1 MNTWYHRAKRLACAG
16 LAAIAALIVVACAPA
31 LPPQP
36 EQLSYPPLAFAIP
49 EVEQIEL
56 ANGLRIY
63 LREDSE
69 LPLVQVTA
77 MIGAGTLAAPR
88 ELTGFGE
95 LFAATLRTG
104 GTTVMSA
111 APLEERL
118 DLLAVDLSCD
128 MGPYT
133 TQLGLSVRR
142 DDLAEGLAML
152 GDLLRRPAFA
162 GDKLE
167 LARSK
172 AREAVRR
179 RNDDP
184 DGIAERLLMAALYPA
199 HPLGDS
205 PTDRSLTAISRDQ
218 LVAFQRTHFAP
229 DNLWLAVSGDVSRAE
244 LVPLLERL
252 FGDWPRAGGTTEPL
266 PPLVPPQAGLLQV
279 VAKDVPQATI
289 MLGDLGLTKDNPDQY
304 AGRVMNFIFGGGGF
318 NSRLMREI
326 RSDRGLAYSA
336 WSQFQIGRRF
346 PGPVM
351 AGTET
356 KNASVLEALALIRTI
371 IDDLRERP
379 VTADELRIATESL
392 VNSFVFSFA
401 DPHAVVVQR
410 LQLDFYGYPTD
421 YLTRYQERIAA
432 VTAADVQ
439 RLARA
444 YLRPE
449 RQQVIVVGTPD
460 ETAASLEDLGLPVRR
475 LTADEL
481 P

>member
-104 GTTVMSA
+104 GTTIMPA

-118 DLLAVDLSCD
+118 DLLAADLSCD

-142 DDLAEGLAML
+142 DDLAEGLALL

-205 PTDRSLTAISRDQ
+205 PTDSSLTAITRDQ
-218 LVAFQRTHFAP
+218 LVAFQRAHFAP
-229 DNLWLAVSGDVSRAE
+229 DNLWLAVSGDVSRGE
-244 LVPLLERL
+244 LLPLLERL
-252 FGDWPRAGGTTEPL
+252 FGDWPRADGATVPL

-279 VAKDVPQATI
+279 VTKDVPQATI

-304 AGRVMNFIFGGGGF
+304 AGRVMNFI
-318 NSRLMREI
+318 
-326 RSDRGLAYSA
+326 
-336 WSQFQIGRRF
+336 
-346 PGPVM
+346 
-351 AGTET
+351 
-356 KNASVLEALALIRTI
+356 
-371 IDDLRERP
+371 
-379 VTADELRIATESL
+379 
-392 VNSFVFSFA
+392 
-401 DPHAVVVQR
+401 
-410 LQLDFYGYPTD
+410 
-421 YLTRYQERIAA
+421 
-432 VTAADVQ
+432 
-439 RLARA
+439 
-444 YLRPE
+444 
-449 RQQVIVVGTPD
+449 
-460 ETAASLEDLGLPVRR
+460 
-475 LTADEL
+475 
-481 P
+481 